1 MQLSPRLVLTAI
13 VIGLVFIAAGN
24 IFMTKLA
31 QLSGPKSQDTAGVF
45 FLGLISGI
53 ALAIVVTIIVS
64 VGEHLPMVSKAVIAL
79 GALLLLVL
87 LLLRYVS

>member
-24 IFMTKLA
+24 LFMGKLA

-45 FLGLISGI
+45 LLGIVSGI
-53 ALAIVVTIIVS
+53 ALAIVVTVIVS

-79 GALLLLVL
+79 SALLLLFV